1 MKANR
6 QAYGEAL
13 VELFEK
19 KDNLVVLDADLA
31 KATYTEIFRNLTL

>member
-19 KDNLVVLDADLA
+19 KNNLGN
-31 KATYTEIFRNLTL
+31 YSEPHMIF